1 VDATPLIV
9 GVVVG
14 ASAALVGRFLYD
26 RLRTGRP
33 KAAEGEDLAPP
44 PVSSA
49 PPSPASPKPAQ
60 PVAPEPPRAG
70 RPSRPATLRASEAVI
85 LHLYRSG
92 RLDSRDVAPASF
104 SQAGMGAALDV
115 SQSALTKTLGRLR
128 AAGVVTEHRQHVQG
142 QARRLKVYRLT
153 PLGESLARNLYER
166 ARRREPNDSRGGPE

>member
-14 ASAALVGRFLYD
+14 AAAALVGRFLYD
-26 RLRTGRP
+26 RLRMGRS
-33 KAAEGEDLAPP
+33 KAAESVELEPA
-44 PVSSA
+44 
-49 PPSPASPKPAQ
+49 PASSTLASPDTPEPAR
-60 PVAPEPPRAG
+60 PVAPEPPHVG
-70 RPSRPATLRASEAVI
+70 RSSRPATLRTSEAVI

-92 RLDSRDVAPASF
+92 RLDSRDVAPAAF

-142 QARRLKVYRLT
+142 QARRLKVYGLT

-166 ARRREPNDSRGGPE
+166 AQRRESGDPTSGPE